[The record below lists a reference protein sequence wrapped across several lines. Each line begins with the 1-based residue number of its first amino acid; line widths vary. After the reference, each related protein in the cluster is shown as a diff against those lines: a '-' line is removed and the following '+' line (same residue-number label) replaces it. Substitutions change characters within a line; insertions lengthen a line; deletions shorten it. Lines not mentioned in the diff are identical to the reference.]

1 MNGYRLSSLVLI
13 ATLASPFAALADKD
27 HDQILAELRQLQI
40 QISVLQT
47 NQGRL
52 EQALDRMAKLL
63 IDQDSSIR
71 RTLVDTGT
79 TLDSVQ
85 ENLLVLSARL
95 DETNGRLGNLRR
107 EISSLR
113 PTQPIVIPDV
123 PADGSPAS
131 PGGGAPP
138 GGSAPPPTATPL
150 PAPLGGSADLYQQ
163 AYTDYT
169 QGRYPLAVSGF
180 KELIAADP
188 NSDLADNA
196 QYWIGECLLAQRQY
210 REALEAFDAVL
221 SLYPD
226 SNKLPEATYK
236 KAVALDALGS
246 RADAIAQLE
255 LVIEN
260 YPQSPAARAAKGML
274 RSLRQ

>member
-1 MNGYRLSSLVLI
+1 MNGNRLSSLILV
-13 ATLASPFAALADKD
+13 ATLTAPVAAIADKD

-52 EQALDRMAKLL
+52 EQALDRMSKLL
-63 IDQDSSIR
+63 IEQDSSIR
-71 RTLVDTGT
+71 RTMVDTGT
-79 TLDSVQ
+79 TLDAVQ
-85 ENLLVLSARL
+85 ENLGVLSERL
-95 DETNGRLGNLRR
+95 DETNGRLGNLRH
-107 EISSLR
+107 EVASLR
-113 PTQPIVIPDV
+113 PTQPIVIPETPV
-123 PADGSPAS
+123 GGGPTSS
-131 PGGGAPP
+131 GGAPP
-138 GGSAPPPTATPL
+138 SSGVATPL
-150 PAPLGGSADLYQQ
+150 PGSSAGSADLYQQ

-180 KELIAADP
+180 KELIAANPD
-188 NSDLADNA
+188 SDLADNA

-210 REALEAFDAVL
+210 RQALEAFDAVL

-226 SNKLPEATYK
+226 SNKLPESTYK
-236 KAVALDALGS
+236 KAVALEALGS

-255 LVIEN
+255 LVIE
-260 YPQSPAARAAKGML
+260 YFPQSPAARAAKGML

>member
-1 MNGYRLSSLVLI
+1 MNGYRVASLLLV
-13 ATLASPFAALADKD
+13 ATLTAPVAVFADKD
-27 HDQILAELRQLQI
+27 HDRILAELRQLQI
-40 QISVLQT
+40 QLSVMQT

-52 EQALDRMAKLL
+52 EQALDRMSKLL
-63 IDQDSSIR
+63 IEQDSSIR

-107 EISSLR
+107 EVASLR
-113 PTQPIVIPDV
+113 PAQPIVIPDR
-123 PADGSPAS
+123 PEDGAPTSSGSGSPAAR
-131 PGGGAPP
+131 GAR
-138 GGSAPPPTATPL
+138 PPTAMPL
-150 PAPLGGSADLYQQ
+150 PGASGGSADLYQQ

-188 NSDLADNA
+188 SSDLADNA

-221 SLYPD
+221 SLYSD

-236 KAVALDALGS
+236 KAVALEALGS

-255 LVIEN
+255 LVIE
-260 YPQSPAARAAKGML
+260 YFPKSPAARAARGML
-274 RSLRQ
+274 RGLRQ

>member
-1 MNGYRLSSLVLI
+1 MNGNRLSSLFLV
-13 ATLASPFAALADKD
+13 ATLAAPVAALANKE

-40 QISVLQT
+40 QLSALHT

-52 EQALDRMAKLL
+52 EQTLERMSNLL
-63 IDQDSSIR
+63 IEQDSSIR

-79 TLDSVQ
+79 TLDTVQ
-85 ENLLVLSARL
+85 ENLMVLSEKL
-95 DETNGRLGNLRR
+95 DETNGRLGNLRH
-107 EISSLR
+107 EVASLR
-113 PTQPIVIPDV
+113 PTQPIVIPETREGGSRPPSGRTTPPPTTTPLSV
-123 PADGSPAS
+123 PS
-131 PGGGAPP
+131 
-138 GGSAPPPTATPL
+138 GGSAN
-150 PAPLGGSADLYQQ
+150 LYQQ

-169 QGRYPLAVSGF
+169 QGRYPLAISGF

-188 NSDLADNA
+188 DSDLADNA
-196 QYWIGECLLAQRQY
+196 QYWIGECLLAQRQN

-236 KAVALDALGS
+236 KAVALEALGS
-246 RADAIAQLE
+246 QADAIAQLE
-255 LVIEN
+255 LVIE
-260 YPQSPAARAAKGML
+260 YFPRSPAARAAKGML

>member
-1 MNGYRLSSLVLI
+1 MNGNRLSSLFLV
-13 ATLASPFAALADKD
+13 ATLAAPVAALANKE

-40 QISVLQT
+40 QLSVVQT

-52 EQALDRMAKLL
+52 EQALERMANLF
-63 IDQDSSIR
+63 IEQDSSIR

-79 TLDSVQ
+79 TLDTVQ
-85 ENLLVLSARL
+85 ENLMVLSEKL

-107 EISSLR
+107 EVASLR
-113 PTQPIVIPDV
+113 PTPPIVIPET
-123 PADGSPAS
+123 PEGGSPPPSGEAS
-131 PGGGAPP
+131 Q
-138 GGSAPPPTATPL
+138 PPTATPL
-150 PAPLGGSADLYQQ
+150 PVPSGGSADLYQQ

-169 QGRYPLAVSGF
+169 QGRYSLAISGF
-180 KELIAADP
+180 KQLIAATPD
-188 NSDLADNA
+188 SDLADNA
-196 QYWIGECLLAQRQY
+196 QYWIGECLLAQRQN

-236 KAVALDALGS
+236 KAVALEALGS

-255 LVIEN
+255 LVIE
-260 YPQSPAARAAKGML
+260 YFPRSPAARAAKGML